1 MEPSEAH
8 PYPLICPKARGH
20 ASATLMHLATPP
32 PPMWTGW
39 ARRPRPPHPGRTRAL
54 PQPTCPLALSQS
66 MVNTKPEKAEE
77 DSEEAREQK
86 HKTFVEKYEK
96 QIKHFG
102 KFLRRAPAGS
112 QDHRRASSGFCNIL
126 PHRHAPPLG

>member
-1 MEPSEAH
+1 MEANEAH
-8 PYPLICPKARGH
+8 PHPLICPKARVH

-39 ARRPRPPHPGRTRAL
+39 ARRPRPPNPRRTPAL
-54 PQPTCPLALSQS
+54 PQPTCPLTLSQS

-102 KFLRRAPAGS
+102 KFL
-112 QDHRRASSGFCNIL
+112 HKASS
-126 PHRHAPPLG
+126 